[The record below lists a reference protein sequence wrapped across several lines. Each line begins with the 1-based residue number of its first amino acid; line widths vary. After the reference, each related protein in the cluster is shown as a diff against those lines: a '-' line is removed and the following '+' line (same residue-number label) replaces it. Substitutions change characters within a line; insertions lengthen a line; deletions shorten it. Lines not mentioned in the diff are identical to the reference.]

1 MIFQLLIN
9 FVKALHHFLVSS
21 KYSTFSHEISI
32 YSIYFSSVCVLCDL
46 KYSSRLYSLFGVWI
60 INLIRN
66 STYWY
71 TNSSTCSYTIRDYI
85 RTFYFFYHNAVY
97 TSVLY
102 IPCNNV
108 FHYVLYIPCN
118 IVFHYSVISSLIFND

>member
-85 RTFYFFYHNAVY
+85 RTFYFFF
-97 TSVLY
+97 TIMQFIPLSY
-102 IPCNNV
+102 ISLV
-108 FHYVLYIPCN
+108 IMFSIMSYI
-118 IVFHYSVISSLIFND
+118 SLVILFSIILL